1 MRMQTKMFTGMI
13 FFRYRPNGQ
22 SALGT
27 PINIFFRQCKCFD
40 LNFDG
45 FSKNHA
51 CVVKHGQKET
61 IQMSN
66 FVKVP
71 KIVEGEVAEV
81 TEDVAH
87 NQDV

>member
-1 MRMQTKMFTGMI
+1 MKYTLKT
-13 FFRYRPNGQ
+13 
-22 SALGT
+22 
-27 PINIFFRQCKCFD
+27 CFD
-40 LNFDG
+40 WNFDG

-51 CVVKHGQKET
+51 YVVKHGQKET

-87 NQDV
+87 KQDV